1 MKILALALSSLLAA
15 TMAVAQPYPTAP
27 IKLITPFAAGSGA
40 DIVARLIAQGMS
52 TELGQSVVIENRVG
66 AGGNIGL
73 AAGAKAA
80 PDGYTLVLGTSGPLT
95 VNPTLYSSVPF
106 DPDKDFAPIS
116 VVAVGPMVV
125 AVGANSRFKSL
136 AEMMSAAKAA
146 PQSINYGTPGVGS
159 APHMAAALLQSASS
173 TEMTH
178 IPYKGNGEALSELMG
193 GRIEA
198 VFSGI
203 PPVVALAKAGK
214 IRLLAVTGATR
225 SAMLPDVPSIV
236 EAGFPNAQLLVWY
249 GILAPAKTPQPIVDK
264 LHAAIGKALERPAI
278 KERFTDLGL
287 APDANTP
294 DQFSKLIREDGK
306 ELGSVIRR
314 MGMKAE

>member
-1 MKILALALSSLLAA
+1 MKILALALSSLFAA
-15 TMAVAQPYPTAP
+15 TLAVAQSYPTAP

-52 TELGQSVVIENRVG
+52 TELGQPVVIDNRVG

-73 AAGAKAA
+73 GAAAKAA

-95 VNPTLYSSVPF
+95 VNPTLYGSLPF
-106 DPDKDFAPIS
+106 DPNKDFAPIS

-125 AVGANSRFKSL
+125 VAAANSKFKTL
-136 AEMMSAAKAA
+136 GEMVSAAKAA
-146 PQSINYGTPGVGS
+146 PHSINYGTPGVGS
-159 APHMAAALLQSASS
+159 APHLAAALLQSASS
-173 TEMTH
+173 TDMTH
-178 IPYKGNGEALSELMG
+178 IPYKGNSEALSELMG
-193 GRIEA
+193 GRIDA

-225 SAMLPDVPSIV
+225 SALVPDVPSIA
-236 EAGFPNAQLLVWY
+236 EAGLPNAQSLVWY
-249 GILAPAKTPQPIVDK
+249 GILAPAKTPQPVVAK
-264 LHAAIGKALERPAI
+264 LHAAIEKALNQPGMR
-278 KERFTDLGL
+278 ERFTDLGL
-287 APDANTP
+287 EPAANTP
-294 DQFSKLIREDGK
+294 DQFGKLIREDG
-306 ELGSVIRR
+306 ERLGKVIRL